1 MAAGWLNHL
10 QLMIVKGIGK
20 TPTDNL
26 SIENDP
32 VNVNL
37 LSGIISLSEW
47 SPNIPAVKNGGV
59 WSDSPINDG
68 RQLQVAASGNVIEK
82 MSINIT
88 STGYN
93 SVMGALSS
101 LNQMAL
107 DCRDFWQ
114 SKSQIDPVYL
124 MWYVSCGA
132 GPQYALLYNI
142 EIAPEYLDSP
152 TPAIRAS
159 ITLEREPFWRGI
171 PPGANPKLW
180 TFYVNKVQPNTTNVD
195 FVSQTN
201 DLVYNAAVPNRF
213 EWDTAYANPT
223 SKNYVDIPA
232 SLIPGD
238 APALMQLIVRNRLWN
253 SNSMYNIYAAR
264 STTPITK
271 KDRTGATVLQTNT
284 LNAGD
289 AEAPANWTKTLDA
302 TCGCIGNGSAVNK
315 YIGANAALAT
325 GTYVDFAR
333 WSRIGTVR
341 IIDPNLLTGTF
352 AVFLRCK
359 QLNGATGDVQVRVSV
374 LEFYSSFK
382 GDYYN
387 MPLRTGAIV
396 DCDNRFDMLYLGTVT
411 LPLAGDIGGGN
422 DGRGLYTFTKT
433 GGDGSFAIGFDL
445 KQNNV
450 AARSLQFLDMTFLP
464 IGEALVQMQG
474 GFGALNAF
482 NVLDNTGY
490 ITHGENDPTAR
501 NWVQN
506 ATDLNLDC
514 AIEARGPSLTLVPNV
529 NNRLFFIQ
537 QRRDAATSETYSAPQ
552 TAGNN
557 DMEVKIDIVPRWS
570 GIRDS

>member
-20 TPTDNL
+20 TPTDNM

-37 LSGIISLSEW
+37 LDGIVSLAEW

-213 EWDTAYANPT
+213 EWDTAYANPI

-253 SNSMYNIYAAR
+253 GDSMYNIYAAR

-271 KDRTGATVLQTNT
+271 KDRSGATVLQTNT

-289 AEAPANWTKTLDA
+289 AIAPTNWTKTLDA

-315 YIGANAALAT
+315 YVGANTVLAT
-325 GTYVDFAR
+325 GTYPAFAA
-333 WSRIGTVR
+333 WDRIGTVR

-359 QLNGATGDVQVRVSV
+359 QLNGAAGDVQARVVVS
-374 LEFYSSFK
+374 EFYSSFT

-387 MPLRTGAIV
+387 FPLRTGAIV
-396 DCDNRFDMLYLGTVT
+396 DCDNRFDMLYLGTIT

-422 DGRGLYTFTKT
+422 DGRGLYTFLKT
-433 GGDGSFAIGFDL
+433 GGDGTFAIGFGV

-450 AARSLQFLDMTFLP
+450 ATRSIEFLDMVLLP

-474 GFGALNAF
+474 GKGAANAY

-514 AIEARGPSLTLVPNV
+514 AIEGRGPSLTLVPNV

-537 QRRDAATSETYSAPQ
+537 QRRDATTSETYSSPQ
-552 TAGNN
+552 AASSN
-557 DMEVKIDIVPRWS
+557 DMEVRVDIVPRWS
-570 GIRDS
+570 GIRDV